1 MADIQEID
9 KAIGAHGMWKTRLKM
24 AIDTG
29 AVDTPIETIRLDN
42 QCALGK
48 WLYGTTLNT
57 QDKTTENY
65 KSVQSLHAD
74 FHKSAARV
82 AELAL
87 SGKKTDAE
95 KMMSLNG
102 EFSVVSGKSHRRLDG
117 MEKEI
122 EVSLRG

>member
-29 AVDTPIETIRLDN
+29 LIDIPVDTIRVDN

-48 WLYGTTLNT
+48 WLYGTTLNA
-57 QDKTTENY
+57 QDKSSANY
-65 KSVQSLHAD
+65 QNVKILHVQ

-95 KMMSLNG
+95 KMMALNG
-102 EFSVVSGKSHRRLDG
+102 EFSVISGNLISAL
-117 MEKEI
+117 MEWKKN
-122 EVSLRG
+122 SGGN

>member
-1 MADIQEID
+1 MANVQEID

-29 AVDTPIETIRLDN
+29 AVDTPVETIRMDN

-57 QDKTTENY
+57 VDKTSANY
-65 KSVQSLHAD
+65 KSVQALHAD

-87 SGKKTDAE
+87 SGKKPDAE
-95 KMMSLNG
+95 KMMNLNG
-102 EFSVVSGKSHRRLDG
+102 EFSVVSGKLISAL
-117 MEKEI
+117 MEWKK
-122 EVSLRG
+122 LAK

>member
-29 AVDTPIETIRLDN
+29 AVDTPVETIRLDN

-102 EFSVVSGKSHRRLDG
+102 EFSVVSGKLIG
-117 MEKEI
+117 ALMEWKKK
-122 EVSLRG
+122 SK

>member
-1 MADIQEID
+1 MADINEID

-29 AVDTPIETIRLDN
+29 KVDTPVETIRLDN

-48 WLYGTTLNT
+48 WLYGATLGT
-57 QDKTTENY
+57 QDKSSEIY
-65 KSVQSLHAD
+65 KTVQSQHAD

-87 SGKKTDAE
+87 SGKKADAE
-95 KMMSLNG
+95 KMMGLNG
-102 EFSVVSGKSHRRLDG
+102 EFSVVSGKLIG
-117 MEKEI
+117 TLMEWKKK
-122 EVSLRG
+122 SK